1 MQLTSEKYL
10 AIRFKRVLRTDEST
24 SVGNKTI
31 NIKGLTTGI
40 DVDRTKATNTANNLA
55 ALLNLKPEGGN
66 TTIKYVP
73 AQVDVYT
80 KTSYTIETE

>member
-10 AIRFKRVLRTDEST
+10 AIRFKRVLRSDEST

-31 NIKGLTTGI
+31 NIRGLTTGI
-40 DVDRTKATNTANNLA
+40 DVNQTKAVNTANNLT

-73 AQVDVYT
+73 IQVDVYT
-80 KTSYTIETE
+80 KTTYPVETE